1 MLQLQLIPVAL
12 FTRMCLIH
20 HLFYTIS
27 KLIVNNIGVSALYV
41 CCMKTAYVQDLFFFS
56 DLMSS
61 IFSYCVFF
69 DSWGFGGYG
78 RYDII
83 GMHPTVTM

>member
-41 CCMKTAYVQDLFFFS
+41 CCMKTAYVQDLFFF
-56 DLMSS
+56 
-61 IFSYCVFF
+61 FRFNVFYF
-69 DSWGFGGYG
+69 LLLCFFLTAGVLVDME
-78 RYDII
+78 
-83 GMHPTVTM
+83 GMILLACIQL